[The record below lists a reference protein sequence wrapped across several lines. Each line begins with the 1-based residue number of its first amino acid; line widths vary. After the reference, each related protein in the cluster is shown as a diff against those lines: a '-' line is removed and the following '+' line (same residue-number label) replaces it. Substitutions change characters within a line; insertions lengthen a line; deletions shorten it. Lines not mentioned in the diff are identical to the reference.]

1 MSLVQ
6 TPLYWLIEIESYDFH
21 VGAFKDADLRGK
33 ALILSNQLWSIIRG
47 TRVYSVLIG
56 PGIFKGVATKG
67 NIQVD
72 VLEYL
77 SALMFDP
84 TMLRFDEPLP
94 QVDIVN
100 PEVIDPLGVRKQ
112 EEIVTII
119 RNLVM
124 EKGNVLAADRL
135 ATVQTKAS
143 LPQTAHYE
151 EIFKRINVSHVS
163 GLQRAKFILAGTN
176 GPMYK
181 PFVEYFEARKFWQKE
196 RTKVMATPFYKFSS
210 FVDIDVMSDWMIVE
224 KAGMDTKTGMEAI
237 GEEFER
243 TLSIIENERESF
255 IYEL

>member
-1 MSLVQ
+1 MSSDQ
-6 TPLYWLIEIESYDFH
+6 TPLYWLIEIESYDFQ
-21 VGAFKDADLRGK
+21 VGAFKDADLSGK

-124 EKGNVLAADRL
+124 EKGNVLIADPL
-135 ATVQTKAS
+135 ATVQSKAN
-143 LPQTAHYE
+143 LPQTTHYH
-151 EIFKRINVSHVS
+151 EIFEKINVSHIS
-163 GLQRAKFILAGTN
+163 GAQRAKFILAGTN

-181 PFVEYFEARKFWQKE
+181 PFVEYFDARKFWRKE
-196 RTKVMATPFYKFSS
+196 QTKVMATPFYKFSS
-210 FVDIDVMSDWMIVE
+210 FIDIDVMSDWMIVE
-224 KAGMDTKTGMEAI
+224 KAGMDSKTGIEAI

-243 TLSIIENERESF
+243 TLSAVEEERESF
-255 IYEL
+255 IFEL

>member
-1 MSLVQ
+1 MSSVQ
-6 TPLYWLIEIESYDFH
+6 TPLYWLIEIESYDFE
-21 VGAFKDADLRGK
+21 VGAFKGADLSGK
-33 ALILSNQLWSIIRG
+33 ALIISNQLWSIVRG
-47 TRVYSVLIG
+47 NRVYSVLIG

-67 NIQVD
+67 KIQVD

-100 PEVIDPLGVRKQ
+100 PEVIDPLGARKQ

-119 RNLVM
+119 RNLLV
-124 EKGNVLAADRL
+124 EKGNVLAADPL
-135 ATVQTKAS
+135 ATVRTTTNV
-143 LPQTAHYE
+143 PQTAHYE

-181 PFVEYFEARKFWQKE
+181 PFVEHFDSRKFWRRE
-196 RTKVMATPFYKFSS
+196 RTKVLATPFYKFNS

-224 KAGMDTKTGMEAI
+224 KAGMDSKTGIEAFSD
-237 GEEFER
+237 EFER
-243 TLSIIENERESF
+243 TLSIVEKERESF
-255 IYEL
+255 IFEL

>member
-1 MSLVQ
+1 MSSEQ
-6 TPLYWLIEIESYDFH
+6 TPLYWLIEIESYDFQ
-21 VGAFKDADLRGK
+21 VGAFKDADLTGK

-47 TRVYSVLIG
+47 TRVFSVLIG

-100 PEVIDPLGVRKQ
+100 PEVIDPLGSRKQ

-124 EKGNVLAADRL
+124 EKGNVLIADPL
-135 ATVQTKAS
+135 ATVQSKTN
-143 LPQTAHYE
+143 LPQTTHYN
-151 EIFKRINVSHVS
+151 EIFEKINVSHIS
-163 GLQRAKFILAGTN
+163 GEQRAKFILAGTN

-181 PFVEYFEARKFWQKE
+181 PFVEYFDARKFWQKE

-210 FVDIDVMSDWMIVE
+210 FIDIDVMSDWMIVE
-224 KAGMDTKTGMEAI
+224 KAGMDSKTGIEAI

-243 TLSIIENERESF
+243 TLSTVEKERESF
-255 IYEL
+255 IFEL

>member
-1 MSLVQ
+1 LSSSQ
-6 TPLYWLIEIESYDFH
+6 TPLYWLIEIESYDFQI
-21 VGAFKDADLRGK
+21 GAFKDADLKGK

-47 TRVYSVLIG
+47 TCVFSVLIG

-67 NIQVD
+67 KIQID

-112 EEIVTII
+112 EEIVTVI
-119 RNLVM
+119 RNLIV
-124 EKGNVLAADRL
+124 EKGNILAADPL
-135 ATVQTKAS
+135 ATVQTKGNV
-143 LPQTAHYE
+143 PQTAHYE
-151 EIFKRINVSHVS
+151 ELFEKINVSHVS
-163 GLQRAKFILAGTN
+163 GIQRAMFILAGTN

-181 PFVEYFEARKFWQKE
+181 PFVEFFNDRKFWSKE
-196 RTKVMATPFYKFSS
+196 QTKVMATPFYKFSS
-210 FVDIDVMSDWMIVE
+210 FIDIDVMSDWMIVE
-224 KAGMDTKTGMEAI
+224 KAGTDSKTGIEAI
-237 GEEFER
+237 GDEFER
-243 TLSIIENERESF
+243 TLSIIEKESESF

>member
-1 MSLVQ
+1 MSFDK

-21 VGAFKDADLRGK
+21 VGAFKDAELRGK

-47 TRVYSVLIG
+47 TDVYSVLIG
-56 PGIFKGVATKG
+56 PGIFKGVASKG

-124 EKGNVLAADRL
+124 EKGNVLAADPL

-151 EIFKRINVSHVS
+151 EIFERINVSHVS

-181 PFVEYFEARKFWQKE
+181 PFVEYFESRKFWQKE

-243 TLSIIENERESF
+243 TLSIIEKEKESF
-255 IYEL
+255 IFEL

>member
-1 MSLVQ
+1 MSFIQ
-6 TPLYWLIEIESYDFH
+6 TPLYWLIDIESYNFQ
-21 VGAFKDADLRGK
+21 VGAFKDADLKGK

-67 NIQVD
+67 KIQVD

-77 SALMFDP
+77 SALIFDP
-84 TMLRFDEPLP
+84 TKLRFDEPLP

-100 PEVIDPLGVRKQ
+100 PEVIDPLGTRKQ

-119 RNLVM
+119 RNLVK
-124 EKGNVLAADRL
+124 EKGNVLVAEPL
-135 ATVQTKAS
+135 ATVQTKAN
-143 LPQTAHYE
+143 LPHTVHYQ
-151 EIFKRINVSHVS
+151 EIFARINVSHIS

-181 PFVEYFEARKFWQKE
+181 SFVEYFNEGKYWHKE
-196 RTKVMATPFYKFSS
+196 RTKVMATPFNKFSS
-210 FVDIDVMSDWMIVE
+210 FIDIDVMSDWMIVE
-224 KAGMDTKTGMEAI
+224 KAGMDSKTGMEAI
-237 GEEFER
+237 GEELER
-243 TLSIIENERESF
+243 TLSIVEKEKESY

>member
-1 MSLVQ
+1 MSSDQ
-6 TPLYWLIEIESYDFH
+6 TPLYWLIEIESYDFQ
-21 VGAFKDADLRGK
+21 VGAFKDADLKGK

-56 PGIFKGVATKG
+56 PGIFKGVSKKG
-67 NIQVD
+67 KIQID

-100 PEVIDPLGVRKQ
+100 PEVIDPLGARKQ

-124 EKGNVLAADRL
+124 EKGNILAADRL
-135 ATVQTKAS
+135 ATVQMKANV
-143 LPQTAHYE
+143 PQTAHYE
-151 EIFKRINVSHVS
+151 EIFGRINVSHVS

-181 PFVEYFEARKFWQKE
+181 PFVEYFNDRKFWRKE
-196 RTKVMATPFYKFSS
+196 RTKIMATPFYKFSS

-224 KAGMDTKTGMEAI
+224 KAGIDSKTGMEAI
-237 GEEFER
+237 GDEFER
-243 TLSIIENERESF
+243 TLSIVEKESESF

>member
-1 MSLVQ
+1 MSLMQ
-6 TPLYWLIEIESYDFH
+6 TPLYWLIDIEIYNFQ
-21 VGAFKDADLRGK
+21 VGAFKDADLKGK

-67 NIQVD
+67 KIQVD

-84 TMLRFDEPLP
+84 TNLRFDEPLP

-100 PEVIDPLGVRKQ
+100 PEVIDPLGTRKQ

-119 RNLVM
+119 RNLVK
-124 EKGNVLAADRL
+124 EKGNVLVAEPL
-135 ATVQTKAS
+135 ATVQTKAN
-143 LPQTAHYE
+143 LPHTVHYQ
-151 EIFKRINVSHVS
+151 EIFARINVSHIS

-181 PFVEYFEARKFWQKE
+181 SFVEYFNDGKYWYKE
-196 RTKVMATPFYKFSS
+196 RTKVMATPFNKFSS
-210 FVDIDVMSDWMIVE
+210 FIDIDVMSDWMIVE
-224 KAGMDTKTGMEAI
+224 KAGMDSKTGMEAI
-237 GEEFER
+237 GEELER
-243 TLSIIENERESF
+243 TLSIVEKEKESY

>member
-1 MSLVQ
+1 MSSVQ
-6 TPLYWLIEIESYDFH
+6 TPLYWLIEIETYDFQ
-21 VGAFKDADLRGK
+21 VGAFKDADLKGK

-47 TRVYSVLIG
+47 TRVFSVLIG

-100 PEVIDPLGVRKQ
+100 PEVIDPLGARKQ

-119 RNLVM
+119 RNLVI
-124 EKGNVLAADRL
+124 EKGNVLAADPL
-135 ATVQTKAS
+135 ATVTTKANV
-143 LPQTAHYE
+143 PQTVHYNE
-151 EIFKRINVSHVS
+151 VYEKINVSHIS
-163 GLQRAKFILAGTN
+163 GSQRAKFILAGTN

-181 PFVEYFEARKFWQKE
+181 PFVEYFDDRKFWRKE

-224 KAGMDTKTGMEAI
+224 KAGVDSKSGIEAI

-243 TLSIIENERESF
+243 TLSIVEKERESF
-255 IYEL
+255 IFEL

>member
-1 MSLVQ
+1 LSFVQ
-6 TPLYWLIEIESYDFH
+6 TPLYWLIDIESYDFQ
-21 VGAFKDADLRGK
+21 VGAFKDADLKGK

-56 PGIFKGVATKG
+56 PGIFKGVATKK

-77 SALMFDP
+77 SVLMFDP

-119 RNLVM
+119 RNLVT
-124 EKGNVLAADRL
+124 EKGNVLAANPL
-135 ATVQTKAS
+135 ATVQTQANV
-143 LPQTAHYE
+143 PQTVHYH
-151 EIFKRINVSHVS
+151 EIFERINVSHVS

-176 GPMYK
+176 SPLYK
-181 PFVEYFEARKFWQKE
+181 PFVEYFEARKFWRKE
-196 RTKVMATPFYKFSS
+196 RTKVMATPFHKFSS

-224 KAGMDTKTGMEAI
+224 KAGMDSTTGMEAI
-237 GEEFER
+237 GDEFER
-243 TLSIIENERESF
+243 TLSIIEKERDSF
-255 IYEL
+255 IFEL